1 MNSFIRFQSEIFVLC
16 YIQEQTALK
25 IFWLEKALWQI
36 MSKKINYL
44 DVKIQTKTKVYKRQS
59 DLLVFV
65 RRA

>member
-25 IFWLEKALWQI
+25 IFWLGKALWQI

-44 DVKIQTKTKVYKRQS
+44 DVKIQAVSS
-59 DLLVFV
+59 DLFCHD
-65 RRA
+65 AF

>member
-16 YIQEQTALK
+16 YIQDQTALK

-44 DVKIQTKTKVYKRQS
+44 DIKIQPLKPS
-59 DLLVFV
+59 DFDGKFWFILP
-65 RRA
+65 

>member
-1 MNSFIRFQSEIFVLC
+1 MNSFMRFKSEIFVLC

-44 DVKIQTKTKVYKRQS
+44 DVKIQAVNS
-59 DLLVFV
+59 DLFCHD
-65 RRA
+65 AF

>member
-1 MNSFIRFQSEIFVLC
+1 MRFQSEIFVLC

-44 DVKIQTKTKVYKRQS
+44 DIKIQTVNS
-59 DLLVFV
+59 DLFCHN
-65 RRA
+65 AF